1 MEEAEIPTEK
11 IQEHLEHHAHET
23 GDKWNSWI
31 ALSTAILA
39 GFAAVTALLA
49 GDHANE
55 AMIDQMRA
63 SDQWSYYQAK
73 GIKAGVLAAKMDLLK
88 ASGHAASAADTQKAA
103 QYIED
108 QKRIEDLANEKQKSS
123 EDHLARHVIL
133 ARGVTMFQI
142 AIAIAAISAL
152 TKRRRFWIVSLC
164 FGAIGLVFLLQEVV
178 LRFR

>member
-39 GFAAVTALLA
+39 AFAAVTALFA

-88 ASGHAASAADTQKAA
+88 ASGQPVSAADTQKTA
-103 QYIED
+103 QYVED
-108 QKRIEDLANEKQKSS
+108 QKKIEDDAKEKQQAS

-152 TKRRRFWIVSLC
+152 TKRRKFWIVSLA
-164 FGAIGLVFLLQEVV
+164 FGAVGLFFLAQELIVR
-178 LRFR
+178 LR

>member
-1 MEEAEIPTEK
+1 MEEAEIPTDK
-11 IQEHLEHHAHET
+11 IQEDLEHHAHAT

-39 GFAAVTALLA
+39 AFAAVAALLA

-55 AMIDQMRA
+55 AIIDQMRA
-63 SDQWSYYQAK
+63 SDQWTYYQAK
-73 GIKAGVLAAKMDLLK
+73 GIKAGVLNAKMELLK
-88 ASGHAASAADTQKAA
+88 AAGQPPSGADAQKAA
-103 QYIED
+103 QYVEE
-108 QKRIEDLANEKQKSS
+108 QKKIQQIAQEKQKSS

-152 TKRRRFWIVSLC
+152 TKRRRFWIVSLG
-164 FGAIGLVFLLQEVV
+164 FGAIGLVFLAQELIV
-178 LRFR
+178 RFR